1 MISIVIVNYNVK
13 RYLEQCIQ
21 SICNSIVDVQF
32 EIVVIDNNSN
42 QSISHLSK
50 KNIKVFNLN
59 ENIGFSSAVNYGISK
74 SLGDCILVLNPDTL
88 IQEDTISILYKYLNE
103 NNDVGVVGC
112 KVLNSDFKIIYFDL
126 SFKDNSVG
134 RGLLHGVV

>member
-50 KNIKVFNLN
+50 KI
-59 ENIGFSSAVNYGISK
+59 
-74 SLGDCILVLNPDTL
+74 
-88 IQEDTISILYKYLNE
+88 
-103 NNDVGVVGC
+103 
-112 KVLNSDFKIIYFDL
+112 
-126 SFKDNSVG
+126 
-134 RGLLHGVV
+134 

>member
-50 KNIKVFNLN
+50 KNIKIFNLN
-59 ENIGFSSAVNYGISK
+59 KNIGFSSAVNYGISK
-74 SLGDCILVLNPDTL
+74 SLGNYILILNPDTL
-88 IQEDTISILYKYLNE
+88 IQENTINILYKYLN
-103 NNDVGVVGC
+103 
-112 KVLNSDFKIIYFDL
+112 
-126 SFKDNSVG
+126 
-134 RGLLHGVV
+134 